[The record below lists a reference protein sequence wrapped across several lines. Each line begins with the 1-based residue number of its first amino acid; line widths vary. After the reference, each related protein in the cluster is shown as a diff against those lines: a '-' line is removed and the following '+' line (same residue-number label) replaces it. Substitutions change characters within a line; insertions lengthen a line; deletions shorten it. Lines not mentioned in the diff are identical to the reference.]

1 MYGQTFFYQHRKKY
15 CKAVYIN
22 MYKSIKKSICFTI
35 CIVFS
40 LQLHA
45 ASIIL
50 HTKSTTVW
58 LPEQTIHGAVKNS
71 SLNYVVVH
79 INDSNFIVKVDSL
92 QTFSFSVLLKK
103 KQNRIWV
110 QSQSSPHIVSDT
122 VYYELGYKPLP
133 SVKPFATHKGDTI
146 FLHAA
151 IKTNPY
157 QSQLKFIWQ
166 ADKNNPDK
174 ISIFNHLDS
183 AAWFALPQKK
193 GDYFLNLTVIAGKD
207 TANLKTLVI
216 RSDSVHCFDITRD
229 LAAWIDSCIMY
240 EITPSIFV
248 KDAVYNDITAK
259 LPELYELGIN
269 TIWLQ
274 PVFKAHG
281 SGQGYEITDFFTLRT
296 DIGNEQELQNLI
308 LAAKKL
314 NMKVLFDFV
323 PNHTSIYHP
332 YFLDVLSN
340 DSNSHYYNFYQR
352 ADDGAPYSSL
362 YTKDKDGF
370 YHYFW
375 KHLVNLN
382 LDAEVQQWLVEAC
395 KYWLQKFDLDGYRF
409 DAVWACNAR
418 DTLFG
423 KRLQL
428 ELKSIKPDILL
439 LAEDKGA
446 ITNVYNQGYDAA
458 YDWQADTVWISH
470 WSWQYDYTAAGNA
483 TIFNHPDENKRGE
496 LLKAALFNGDSTHLR
511 LRFME
516 NNDEP
521 RFITYHGLQKTKMVA
536 ALEFSLPGIPLL
548 YNGQEIGC
556 SNRKYSSKPV
566 FKRDQTIRSLDSNNL
581 FDYYQ
586 RLINIRQH
594 YKSLRSVN
602 MESLRIDATGA
613 VVAFRRW
620 QGDENFI
627 VIVNMA
633 SSEQQVKIFMDK
645 LRLKNSLYNDI
656 LTGEAFLINDNILN
670 VKMPSNTT
678 RIILAKD

>member
-1 MYGQTFFYQHRKKY
+1 
-15 CKAVYIN
+15 

-50 HTKSTTVW
+50 YTKSATVW
-58 LPEQTIHGAVKNS
+58 LPEQTIHGEVKDIFS
-71 SLNYVVVH
+71 DHVIVH
-79 INDSNFIVKVDSL
+79 INDSNFTVKVDSL
-92 QTFSFSVLLKK
+92 QTFSFSVLLRKK
-103 KQNRIWV
+103 MNKIWI
-110 QSQSSPHIVSDT
+110 QGKSSPGIISDT

-133 SVKPFATHKGDTI
+133 LVKPFSTHKGDTI
-146 FLHAA
+146 SLHAT

-157 QSQLKFIWQ
+157 QSPLEFIWQ

-174 ISIFNHLDS
+174 IRIYNHLDS
-183 AAWFALPQKK
+183 AAYFVLPPKK
-193 GDYFLNLTVIAGKD
+193 GDYFLNLAVIAGKD
-207 TANLKTLVI
+207 TAHFKTLVI

-229 LAAWIDSCIMY
+229 HAAWIDSSVMY

-248 KDAVYNDITAK
+248 KDAAYNDITAK
-259 LPELYELGIN
+259 LPELRQLGIN

-281 SGQGYEITDFFTLRT
+281 KGQGYEITDYFSLRE
-296 DIGNEQELQNLI
+296 DISDEQDLRNMI
-308 LAAKKL
+308 IAAKKL

-332 YFLDVLSN
+332 YFLDALQN
-340 DSNSHYYNFYQR
+340 GSNSHYYDFYQR
-352 ADDGAPYSSL
+352 ADDSAPYASL

-375 KHLVNLN
+375 KHLVNLSLN
-382 LDAEVQQWLVEAC
+382 KEVQQWLMEAC
-395 KYWLQKFDLDGYRF
+395 KYWLQKFDLDGYRL

-418 DTLFG
+418 DTTFG

-446 ITNVYNQGYDAA
+446 VTNVYKQGYDAA
-458 YDWQADTVWISH
+458 YDWQADTGWISH
-470 WSWQYDYTAAGNA
+470 WSWQYEYTAAGNA
-483 TIFNHPDENKRGE
+483 TIFNHTDESKRGAM
-496 LLKAALFNGDSTHLR
+496 LKAALFTGDNKHLR

-521 RFITYHGLQKTKMVA
+521 RFITNHDLQQTKMAA
-536 ALEFSLPGIPLL
+536 ALAFSLPGIPLI

-556 SNRKYSSKPV
+556 SNRLYSSAPV
-566 FKRDQTIRSLDSNNL
+566 FKRDQTIRSLDTNNL
-581 FDYYQ
+581 FAYYQ
-586 RLINIRQH
+586 RLIKIRQE

-602 MESLRIDATGA
+602 MESLRFDATGA
-613 VVAFRRW
+613 VTAFRRW
-620 QGDENFI
+620 QDNEN
-627 VIVNMA
+627 VIVVINMA
-633 SSEQQVKIFMDK
+633 DSEQQVNINLEKFKI
-645 LRLKNSLYNDI
+645 KNNACSDI
-656 LTGEAFLINDNILN
+656 LTGKSFEINKNNLHL
-670 VKMPSNTT
+670 KMPPLST
-678 RIILAKD
+678 RLLIINGENIHTGKDELNKPVNFKK